1 MELLDGTNLAK
12 YCHKDNLLPVPE
24 IVRIICC
31 VAWALDYAHTNGII
45 HRDIKPANIMI
56 LNNGDIKVT
65 DFGIARVMSSSKTQ
79 TGVVPGTPS
88 YMSPE
93 QISGNKVDGRSDL
106 FSLGV
111 VLFELLTGEKPFNGE
126 SIATL
131 MFNITSSV
139 PPAIQELSPDIPP
152 KLVPIVEKLLEK
164 IVENRYQS
172 GKDLADDL
180 LACLK

>member
-1 MELLDGTNLAK
+1 
-12 YCHKDNLLPVPE
+12 
-24 IVRIICC
+24 
-31 VAWALDYAHTNGII
+31 
-45 HRDIKPANIMI
+45 
-56 LNNGDIKVT
+56 
-65 DFGIARVMSSSKTQ
+65 
-79 TGVVPGTPS
+79 
-88 YMSPE
+88 MSPE